1 MTPLSTNNLKDFIS
15 SPLTILGSVVLG
27 ALIGTQSPQLSAY
40 VAPLGSIYLTLFKM
54 CVFPILISG
63 IIVSVARLMSRNDS
77 AYYVKRI
84 LIYFPVF
91 LLSTSLLAVLVG
103 FIFNPGNG
111 LDSGTLQA
119 LGVLVNQSAV
129 DLQVNLTGELAPV
142 ESGPGFSSFVVGLIP
157 SNIIYAVGNG
167 DTLQV
172 LFFCIASG
180 VALGVLPQGQTTEP
194 LMLVLESIY
203 SAFQTLITW
212 LKYLLPF
219 GLLGLLA
226 EQLSEINMST
236 VSVMSNFLLVA
247 ILTFSLI
254 FVISTILLSIR
265 SKHTLK
271 DVLFKIKEPLLLAF
285 TTQSSLACL
294 PSAID
299 SLTNGLRFESKS
311 TNLVLPLAITLC
323 RFGPIAYFA
332 IATIFVSSL
341 YQSSLGIG
349 DIIILIFASIFA
361 GMATS
366 GQSGVLTLTMLSIV
380 LSPLGLPLDAVLVLL
395 IAIDPLINPFRT
407 LTIVGTSITVTS
419 FISEQKIGED
429 RLFDSQNNASLSL

>member
-1 MTPLSTNNLKDFIS
+1 
-15 SPLTILGSVVLG
+15 
-27 ALIGTQSPQLSAY
+27 
-40 VAPLGSIYLTLFKM
+40 M

-77 AYYVKRI
+77 TYYVKRI
-84 LIYFPVF
+84 LLYFPIF
-91 LLSTSLLAVLVG
+91 LISTSLIAVLIG
-103 FIFNPGNG
+103 FIFNPGTG
-111 LDSGTLQA
+111 LDGGTLQA

-142 ESGPGFSSFVVGLIP
+142 ESGPGLSSFLVGLIP

-167 DTLQV
+167 NTLQV
-172 LFFCIASG
+172 LFFCIVSG
-180 VALGVLPQGQTTEP
+180 IALGVLPQGQKTEP
-194 LMLVLESIY
+194 LMLVLESVY
-203 SAFQTLITW
+203 SAFQTLINW

-236 VSVMSNFLLVA
+236 VSVMGNFLLIS
-247 ILTFSLI
+247 ILTFGILFS
-254 FVISTILLSIR
+254 ISVILLSVR
-265 SKHTLK
+265 SKYSFK
-271 DVLFKIKEPLLLAF
+271 EVLFKLKEPLLLAF

-341 YQSSLGIG
+341 YQSPLGFG
-349 DIIILIFASIFA
+349 DILILIAGSIFA

-366 GQSGVLTLTMLSIV
+366 GLSGVLTLTMLSIV

-407 LTIVGTSITVTS
+407 LTIVGTSITVSS
-419 FISEQKIGED
+419 FISEQTTDEQG
-429 RLFDSQNNASLSL
+429 LFEGSNPIPLS

>member
-1 MTPLSTNNLKDFIS
+1 
-15 SPLTILGSVVLG
+15 
-27 ALIGTQSPQLSAY
+27 
-40 VAPLGSIYLTLFKM
+40 
-54 CVFPILISG
+54 
-63 IIVSVARLMSRNDS
+63 
-77 AYYVKRI
+77 
-84 LIYFPVF
+84 
-91 LLSTSLLAVLVG
+91 
-103 FIFNPGNG
+103 
-111 LDSGTLQA
+111 LDNGTLQA

-129 DLQVNLTGELAPV
+129 DLQVNLTGALAPV
-142 ESGPGFSSFVVGLIP
+142 QSGPGFSSFLVGLIP
-157 SNIIYAVGNG
+157 SNIIYAVGSG
-167 DTLQV
+167 ETLQV
-172 LFFCIASG
+172 LFFCIATG
-180 VALGVLPQGQTTEP
+180 IALGVLPQGPTTEP
-194 LMLVLESIY
+194 LMLALEAIY

-236 VSVMSNFLLVA
+236 VTVMSNFLVIS
-247 ILTFSLI
+247 ILTFGLL
-254 FVISTILLSIR
+254 FVLSVFLLSIR
-265 SKHTLK
+265 SRCTLK
-271 DVLFKIKEPLLLAF
+271 EVLFKIKEPLLLAF

-341 YQSSLGIG
+341 YQSPLGLS
-349 DIIILIFASIFA
+349 DIVVLIVASIFA

-407 LTIVGTSITVTS
+407 LIIVGTSITVTS
-419 FISEQKIGED
+419 FVSEQTNVED
-429 RLFDSQNNASLSL
+429 ALFDDNTRVSLN

>member
-1 MTPLSTNNLKDFIS
+1 MTSSPANKFKNFIS
-15 SPLTILGSVVLG
+15 SPQAILGSVVLG
-27 ALIGTQSPQLSAY
+27 AVIGTQSPQLSAF
-40 VAPLGSIYLTLFKM
+40 VAPLGSMYLTLFRM

-84 LIYFPVF
+84 LIFFPIF
-91 LLSTSLLAVLVG
+91 LLATSLIAVFIG
-103 FIFNPGNG
+103 FIFNPGKG
-111 LDSGTLQA
+111 LDNGTLQA

-129 DLQVNLTGELAPV
+129 DLQVNLTGALAPV
-142 ESGPGFSSFVVGLIP
+142 ESGPGFSSFLVGLIP
-157 SNIIYAVGNG
+157 SNIIYAVGSG
-167 DTLQV
+167 ETLQV
-172 LFFCIASG
+172 LFFCIATG
-180 VALGVLPQGQTTEP
+180 IALGVLPQGPTTEP
-194 LMLVLESIY
+194 LMLALEAIY

-236 VSVMSNFLLVA
+236 VTVMSNFLVIS
-247 ILTFSLI
+247 ILTFGLL
-254 FVISTILLSIR
+254 FVLSVFLLSIR
-265 SKHTLK
+265 SGCTLK
-271 DVLFKIKEPLLLAF
+271 QVLFKIKEPLLLAF

-341 YQSSLGIG
+341 YQSPLGLS
-349 DIIILIFASIFA
+349 DIVVLIVASIFA

-407 LTIVGTSITVTS
+407 LIIVGTSITVTS
-419 FISEQKIGED
+419 FVSEQTTVED
-429 RLFDSQNNASLSL
+429 GLFDDNTRASLN

>member
-1 MTPLSTNNLKDFIS
+1 MTSSTVNKFKNFIA
-15 SPLTILGSVVLG
+15 SPQAILGSVVLG
-27 ALIGTQSPQLSAY
+27 AIIGTQSPQLSSY
-40 VAPLGSIYLTLFKM
+40 IAPLGNIYLNLFKM

-63 IIVSVARLMSRNDS
+63 IIVSVARLISRNDS
-77 AYYVKRI
+77 TYYVKRI
-84 LIYFPVF
+84 LFYFPIF
-91 LLSTSLLAVLVG
+91 LISTSLIAVLVG
-103 FIFNPGNG
+103 FIFNPGKG
-111 LDSGTLQA
+111 LDGGTLQA

-129 DLQVNLTGELAPV
+129 DLQVNLTGALAPV
-142 ESGPGFSSFVVGLIP
+142 ESGPGLSSFLVDLIP

-167 DTLQV
+167 DTLPV

-180 VALGVLPQGQTTEP
+180 IALGVLPQGQTTEP
-194 LMLVLESIY
+194 LMLVLESVY

-236 VSVMSNFLLVA
+236 VSVMSNFLLIS
-247 ILTFSLI
+247 ILTFGLL
-254 FVISTILLSIR
+254 FLLSIVLLSAR
-265 SKHTLK
+265 SKYSIK

-299 SLTNGLRFESKS
+299 SLTNGLRFENKS

-341 YQSSLGIG
+341 YQSPLGFG
-349 DIIILIFASIFA
+349 DILILIAGSIFA

-366 GQSGVLTLTMLSIV
+366 GLSGVLTLTMLSIV

-407 LTIVGTSITVTS
+407 LTIVGTSITVSS
-419 FISEQKIGED
+419 FISEQTTDEQG
-429 RLFDSQNNASLSL
+429 LFEGTNSVQLS

>member
-1 MTPLSTNNLKDFIS
+1 MTSTAVNKFKTFIA
-15 SPLTILGSVVLG
+15 SPQAILGSVVLG
-27 ALIGTQSPQLSAY
+27 AIIGTQSPQLSSY
-40 VAPLGSIYLTLFKM
+40 IAPLGNIYLTLFTM

-77 AYYVKRI
+77 TYYVKKI
-84 LIYFPVF
+84 LLYFPIF
-91 LLSTSLLAVLVG
+91 LISTSLIAVLIG
-103 FIFNPGNG
+103 IIFNPGKG
-111 LDSGTLQA
+111 LDGGTLQA

-142 ESGPGFSSFVVGLIP
+142 ESGPGLSSFLVGLIP

-167 DTLQV
+167 NTLQV
-172 LFFCIASG
+172 LFFCIVSG
-180 VALGVLPQGQTTEP
+180 IALGVLPQGQKTEP
-194 LMLVLESIY
+194 LMLVLESVY
-203 SAFQTLITW
+203 SAFQTLINW

-236 VSVMSNFLLVA
+236 VSVMGNFLLIS
-247 ILTFSLI
+247 ILTFGILFS
-254 FVISTILLSIR
+254 ISVILLSVR
-265 SKHTLK
+265 SKYSFK
-271 DVLFKIKEPLLLAF
+271 EVLFKIKEPLLLAF

-341 YQSSLGIG
+341 YQSPLGFG
-349 DIIILIFASIFA
+349 DILILIAGSIFA

-366 GQSGVLTLTMLSIV
+366 GLSGVLTLTMLSIV

-407 LTIVGTSITVTS
+407 LTIVGTSITVSS
-419 FISEQKIGED
+419 FISEQTTDEQG
-429 RLFDSQNNASLSL
+429 LFEGSNPVPLS

>member
-1 MTPLSTNNLKDFIS
+1 MITLSTNKLKDFIS
-15 SPLTILGSVVLG
+15 SPQAILASVVLG
-27 ALIGTQSPQLSAY
+27 ALIGTQSPQLSSY
-40 VAPLGSIYLTLFKM
+40 VAPLGNIYLTLFTM

-63 IIVSVARLMSRNDS
+63 IVVSVARLISKNDS
-77 AYYVKRI
+77 GYYVKRI
-84 LIYFPVF
+84 LIYFPIF

-103 FIFNPGNG
+103 FIFNPGKG

-142 ESGPGFSSFVVGLIP
+142 ETGPGFSSFLVGLIP
-157 SNIIYAVGNG
+157 ANIIYAVNTEN
-167 DTLQV
+167 TLQV
-172 LFFCIASG
+172 LFFCIVSG
-180 VALGVLPQGQTTEP
+180 IALGVLPQSQTTEP
-194 LMLVLESIY
+194 LLLVLESVY

-226 EQLSEINMST
+226 GQLSEISMSH
-236 VSVMSNFLLVA
+236 VSVMSNFLLVS
-247 ILTFSLI
+247 IFTFVLLFI
-254 FVISTILLSIR
+254 FSALLLSVR
-265 SKHTLK
+265 SKKTLK
-271 DVLFKIKEPLLLAF
+271 EVLFKIKEPLLLAF

-294 PSAID
+294 PSSID

-341 YQSSLGIG
+341 YQSPLGFG
-349 DIIILIFASIFA
+349 DIIILIVASILA

-366 GQSGVLTLTMLSIV
+366 GQSGILTLTMLSIV

-407 LTIVGTSITVTS
+407 LTIVGISMTVTS
-419 FISEQKIGED
+419 FISEQATDED
-429 RLFDSQNNASLSL
+429 SLYEENESMALS

>member
-1 MTPLSTNNLKDFIS
+1 MTSSTVNKFKDFIA
-15 SPLTILGSVVLG
+15 SPQAILGSVVLG
-27 ALIGTQSPQLSAY
+27 AIIGTQSPQLSSY
-40 VAPLGSIYLTLFKM
+40 IAPLGNMYLTLFKM

-63 IIVSVARLMSRNDS
+63 IIVSVARLISRNDS
-77 AYYVKRI
+77 TYYVKRI
-84 LIYFPVF
+84 LLYFPIF
-91 LLSTSLLAVLVG
+91 LISTSLIAALVG
-103 FIFNPGNG
+103 FIFNPGKG
-111 LDSGTLQA
+111 LDGGTLQA

-142 ESGPGFSSFVVGLIP
+142 ESGPGLSSFLVGLIP

-167 DTLQV
+167 ETLQV

-194 LMLVLESIY
+194 LMLVLESVY

-236 VSVMSNFLLVA
+236 VSVMSNFLLIS
-247 ILTFSLI
+247 ILTFGLLFS
-254 FVISTILLSIR
+254 ISIVLLSAR
-265 SKHTLK
+265 SRYSIK
-271 DVLFKIKEPLLLAF
+271 DVLFKIKEPLILAF

-311 TNLVLPLAITLC
+311 TNLVLPLAIALC

-341 YQSSLGIG
+341 YQSPLGFG
-349 DIIILIFASIFA
+349 DILILIAGSIFA

-366 GQSGVLTLTMLSIV
+366 GLSGVLTLTMLSIV

-407 LTIVGTSITVTS
+407 LTIVGTSITVSS
-419 FISEQKIGED
+419 FISEQTSDEQG
-429 RLFDSQNNASLSL
+429 LFEGSSPVPLS

>member
-1 MTPLSTNNLKDFIS
+1 MTSSTVNKFKNFIA
-15 SPLTILGSVVLG
+15 SPQAILGSVVLG
-27 ALIGTQSPQLSAY
+27 AIIGTQSPQLSSY
-40 VAPLGSIYLTLFKM
+40 IAPLGNIYLNLFKM

-63 IIVSVARLMSRNDS
+63 IIVSVARLISRNDS
-77 AYYVKRI
+77 TYYVKRI
-84 LIYFPVF
+84 LFYFPIF
-91 LLSTSLLAVLVG
+91 LISTSLIAVLVG
-103 FIFNPGNG
+103 FIFNPGKG
-111 LDSGTLQA
+111 LDGGTLQA

-129 DLQVNLTGELAPV
+129 DLQVNLTGALAPV
-142 ESGPGFSSFVVGLIP
+142 ESGPGLSSFLVDLIP

-167 DTLQV
+167 DTLPV

-180 VALGVLPQGQTTEP
+180 IALGVLPQGQTTEP
-194 LMLVLESIY
+194 LMLVLESVY

-236 VSVMSNFLLVA
+236 VSVMSNFLLIS
-247 ILTFSLI
+247 ILTFGLL
-254 FVISTILLSIR
+254 FLLSIVLLSAR
-265 SKHTLK
+265 SKYSIK

-299 SLTNGLRFESKS
+299 SLTNGLRFENKS

-341 YQSSLGIG
+341 YQSPLEFG
-349 DIIILIFASIFA
+349 DILILIAGSIFA

-366 GQSGVLTLTMLSIV
+366 GLSGVLTLTMLSIV

-407 LTIVGTSITVTS
+407 LTIVGTSITVSS
-419 FISEQKIGED
+419 FISEQTTDEQG
-429 RLFDSQNNASLSL
+429 LFEGTNSVQLS

>member
-1 MTPLSTNNLKDFIS
+1 
-15 SPLTILGSVVLG
+15 
-27 ALIGTQSPQLSAY
+27 
-40 VAPLGSIYLTLFKM
+40 M

-63 IIVSVARLMSRNDS
+63 IIVSVARLISRNDS
-77 AYYVKRI
+77 TYYVKRI
-84 LIYFPVF
+84 LFYFPIF
-91 LLSTSLLAVLVG
+91 LISTSLIAVLVG
-103 FIFNPGNG
+103 FIFNPGKG
-111 LDSGTLQA
+111 LDGGTLQA

-129 DLQVNLTGELAPV
+129 DLQVNLTGALAPV
-142 ESGPGFSSFVVGLIP
+142 ESGPGLSSFLVDLIP

-167 DTLQV
+167 DTLPV

-180 VALGVLPQGQTTEP
+180 IALGVLPQGQTTEP
-194 LMLVLESIY
+194 LMLVLESVY

-236 VSVMSNFLLVA
+236 VSVMSNFLLIS
-247 ILTFSLI
+247 ILTFGLL
-254 FVISTILLSIR
+254 FLLSIVLLSAR
-265 SKHTLK
+265 SKYSIK

-299 SLTNGLRFESKS
+299 SLTNGLRFENKS

-341 YQSSLGIG
+341 YQSPLGFG
-349 DIIILIFASIFA
+349 DILILIAGSIFA

-366 GQSGVLTLTMLSIV
+366 GLSGVLTLTMLSIV

-407 LTIVGTSITVTS
+407 LTIVGTSITVSS
-419 FISEQKIGED
+419 FISEQTTDEQG
-429 RLFDSQNNASLSL
+429 LFEGTNSVQLS

>member
-1 MTPLSTNNLKDFIS
+1 MTSTTVTKFKTFIA
-15 SPLTILGSVVLG
+15 SPQAILGSVVLG
-27 ALIGTQSPQLSAY
+27 AIIGTQSPQLSSY
-40 VAPLGSIYLTLFKM
+40 IAPLGNIYLTLFTM

-77 AYYVKRI
+77 TYYVKRI
-84 LIYFPVF
+84 LLYFPIF
-91 LLSTSLLAVLVG
+91 LISTSLIAVLIG
-103 FIFNPGNG
+103 FIFNPGKG
-111 LDSGTLQA
+111 LDGGTLQA

-129 DLQVNLTGELAPV
+129 DLQVNLTGELPPV
-142 ESGPGFSSFVVGLIP
+142 ESGPGLSSFFVGLIP

-167 DTLQV
+167 NTLQV
-172 LFFCIASG
+172 LFFCIISG
-180 VALGVLPQGQTTEP
+180 VALGVLPQGQKTEP
-194 LMLVLESIY
+194 LMLVLESTY
-203 SAFQTLITW
+203 SAFQTLINW

-226 EQLSEINMST
+226 EQLSEINMNT
-236 VSVMSNFLLVA
+236 VSVMGNFLLIS
-247 ILTFSLI
+247 ILTFGLLFS
-254 FVISTILLSIR
+254 ISVILLSVR
-265 SKHTLK
+265 SKYSIK

-285 TTQSSLACL
+285 TTQSSIACL

-341 YQSSLGIG
+341 YQSLLGFG
-349 DIIILIFASIFA
+349 DILILIAGSIFA

-366 GQSGVLTLTMLSIV
+366 GLSGVLTLTMLSIV

-407 LTIVGTSITVTS
+407 LTIVGTSITVSS
-419 FISEQKIGED
+419 FISEQTTNEQG
-429 RLFDSQNNASLSL
+429 LFEGSNPVPLS

>member
-1 MTPLSTNNLKDFIS
+1 MTSTAVNKFKTFIA
-15 SPLTILGSVVLG
+15 SPQAILGSVVLG
-27 ALIGTQSPQLSAY
+27 AIIGTQSPQLSSY
-40 VAPLGSIYLTLFKM
+40 IAPLGNIYLTLFTM

-77 AYYVKRI
+77 TYYVKRI
-84 LIYFPVF
+84 LLYFPIF
-91 LLSTSLLAVLVG
+91 LISTSLIAVLIG
-103 FIFNPGNG
+103 FIFNPGKG
-111 LDSGTLQA
+111 LDGGTLQA

-142 ESGPGFSSFVVGLIP
+142 ESGPGLSSFLVGLIP

-167 DTLQV
+167 NTLQV
-172 LFFCIASG
+172 LFFCIVSG
-180 VALGVLPQGQTTEP
+180 IALGVLPQGQKTEP
-194 LMLVLESIY
+194 LMLVLESVY
-203 SAFQTLITW
+203 SAFQTLINW

-236 VSVMSNFLLVA
+236 VSVMGNFLLIS
-247 ILTFSLI
+247 ILTFGILFS
-254 FVISTILLSIR
+254 ISVILLSVR
-265 SKHTLK
+265 SKYSFK
-271 DVLFKIKEPLLLAF
+271 EVLFKIKEPLLLAF

-341 YQSSLGIG
+341 YQSPLGFG
-349 DIIILIFASIFA
+349 DILILIAGSIFA

-366 GQSGVLTLTMLSIV
+366 GLSGVLTLTMLSIV

-407 LTIVGTSITVTS
+407 LTIVGTSITVSS
-419 FISEQKIGED
+419 FISEQTSDEQG
-429 RLFDSQNNASLSL
+429 LFEGSNPVPLS

>member
-1 MTPLSTNNLKDFIS
+1 MTSTAVNKFKTFIA
-15 SPLTILGSVVLG
+15 SPQAILGSVVLG
-27 ALIGTQSPQLSAY
+27 AIIGTQSPQLSSY
-40 VAPLGSIYLTLFKM
+40 IAPLGNIYLTLFTM

-77 AYYVKRI
+77 TYYVKRI
-84 LIYFPVF
+84 LLYFPIF
-91 LLSTSLLAVLVG
+91 LISTSLIAVLIG
-103 FIFNPGNG
+103 FIFNPGKG
-111 LDSGTLQA
+111 LDGGTLQA

-142 ESGPGFSSFVVGLIP
+142 ESGPGLSSFLVSLIP

-167 DTLQV
+167 NTLQV
-172 LFFCIASG
+172 LFFCIVSG
-180 VALGVLPQGQTTEP
+180 IALGVLPQGQKTEP
-194 LMLVLESIY
+194 LMLVLESVY
-203 SAFQTLITW
+203 SAFQTLINW

-236 VSVMSNFLLVA
+236 VSVMGNFLLIS
-247 ILTFSLI
+247 ILTFGILFS
-254 FVISTILLSIR
+254 ISVILLSVR
-265 SKHTLK
+265 SKYSFK
-271 DVLFKIKEPLLLAF
+271 EVLFKIKEPLLLAF

-341 YQSSLGIG
+341 YQSPLGFG
-349 DIIILIFASIFA
+349 DILILIAGSIFA

-366 GQSGVLTLTMLSIV
+366 GLSGVLTLTMLSIV

-407 LTIVGTSITVTS
+407 LTIVGTSITVSS
-419 FISEQKIGED
+419 FISEQTTDEQG
-429 RLFDSQNNASLSL
+429 LFEGSNPVPLS

>member
-1 MTPLSTNNLKDFIS
+1 MTSTAVNKFKTFIA
-15 SPLTILGSVVLG
+15 SPQAILGSVVLG
-27 ALIGTQSPQLSAY
+27 AIIGTQSPQLSSY
-40 VAPLGSIYLTLFKM
+40 IAPLGNIYLTLFTM

-77 AYYVKRI
+77 TYYVKRI
-84 LIYFPVF
+84 LLYFPIF
-91 LLSTSLLAVLVG
+91 LISTSLIAVLIG
-103 FIFNPGNG
+103 FIFNPGKG
-111 LDSGTLQA
+111 LDGGTLQA

-142 ESGPGFSSFVVGLIP
+142 ESGPGLSSFLVGLIP

-167 DTLQV
+167 NTLQV
-172 LFFCIASG
+172 LFFCIVSG
-180 VALGVLPQGQTTEP
+180 IALGVLPQGQKTEP
-194 LMLVLESIY
+194 LMLVLESVY
-203 SAFQTLITW
+203 SAFQTLINW

-236 VSVMSNFLLVA
+236 VSVMGNFLLIS
-247 ILTFSLI
+247 ILTFGILFS
-254 FVISTILLSIR
+254 ISVILLSVR
-265 SKHTLK
+265 SKYSFK
-271 DVLFKIKEPLLLAF
+271 EVLFKIKEPLLLAF

-341 YQSSLGIG
+341 YQSPLGFG
-349 DIIILIFASIFA
+349 DILILIAGSIFA

-366 GQSGVLTLTMLSIV
+366 GLSGVLTLTMLSIV

-407 LTIVGTSITVTS
+407 LTIVGTSITVSS
-419 FISEQKIGED
+419 FISEQTTDEQG
-429 RLFDSQNNASLSL
+429 LFEGSNPVPLS

>member
-1 MTPLSTNNLKDFIS
+1 
-15 SPLTILGSVVLG
+15 
-27 ALIGTQSPQLSAY
+27 
-40 VAPLGSIYLTLFKM
+40 M

-63 IIVSVARLMSRNDS
+63 IVVSVARLISKNDS
-77 AYYVKRI
+77 GYYVKRI
-84 LIYFPVF
+84 LIYFPIF

-103 FIFNPGNG
+103 FIFNPGKG

-142 ESGPGFSSFVVGLIP
+142 ETVPGFSSFLVGLIP
-157 SNIIYAVGNG
+157 ANIIYAVNTEN
-167 DTLQV
+167 TLQV
-172 LFFCIASG
+172 LFFCIVSG
-180 VALGVLPQGQTTEP
+180 IALGVLPQSQTTEP
-194 LMLVLESIY
+194 LLLVLESVY

-226 EQLSEINMST
+226 GQLSEISMSH
-236 VSVMSNFLLVA
+236 VSVMSNFLLVS
-247 ILTFSLI
+247 IFTFVLLFI
-254 FVISTILLSIR
+254 FSTLLLSVR
-265 SKHTLK
+265 SKKTLK
-271 DVLFKIKEPLLLAF
+271 EVLFKIKEPLLLAF

-294 PSAID
+294 PSSID

-332 IATIFVSSL
+332 VATIFVSSL
-341 YQSSLGIG
+341 YQSALGFG
-349 DIIILIFASIFA
+349 DIVTIIVASILA

-366 GQSGVLTLTMLSIV
+366 GQSGILTLTMLSIV

-407 LTIVGTSITVTS
+407 LTIVGISMTVTS
-419 FISEQKIGED
+419 FISEQATDED
-429 RLFDSQNNASLSL
+429 SLYEENESMALS

>member
-1 MTPLSTNNLKDFIS
+1 MTSTTLNKFKTFVA
-15 SPLTILGSVVLG
+15 SPQAILGSVVLG
-27 ALIGTQSPQLSAY
+27 AIIGTQSPQLSSY
-40 VAPLGSIYLTLFKM
+40 VAPLGNIYLTLFTM

-77 AYYVKRI
+77 TYYVKRI
-84 LIYFPVF
+84 LLYFPIF
-91 LLSTSLLAVLVG
+91 LISTSIIAALIG
-103 FIFNPGNG
+103 FIFNPGKG
-111 LDSGTLQA
+111 LDGGTLQA

-142 ESGPGFSSFVVGLIP
+142 ESGPGLSSFLVGLIP

-167 DTLQV
+167 NTLQV
-172 LFFCIASG
+172 LFFCIVSG
-180 VALGVLPQGQTTEP
+180 IALGVLPQGQKTEP
-194 LMLVLESIY
+194 LMLVLESVY
-203 SAFQTLITW
+203 SAFQTLINW

-236 VSVMSNFLLVA
+236 VSVMGNFLLIS
-247 ILTFSLI
+247 ILTFGILFS
-254 FVISTILLSIR
+254 ISIILLSVR
-265 SKHTLK
+265 SKYSIK
-271 DVLFKIKEPLLLAF
+271 EVLFKIKEPLLLAF

-341 YQSSLGIG
+341 YQSPLGFG
-349 DIIILIFASIFA
+349 DILILIAGSIFA

-366 GQSGVLTLTMLSIV
+366 GLSGVLTLTMLSIV

-407 LTIVGTSITVTS
+407 LTIVGTSITVSS
-419 FISEQKIGED
+419 FISEQTSDERG
-429 RLFDSQNNASLSL
+429 LFEGSNPVPVS

>member
-1 MTPLSTNNLKDFIS
+1 MKFSAANKFKEFIG
-15 SPLTILGSVVLG
+15 SPQAILGSVVLG
-27 ALIGTQSPQLSAY
+27 AIIGTQSPQLSSFI
-40 VAPLGSIYLTLFKM
+40 APLGNIYLTLFKM

-63 IIVSVARLMSRNDS
+63 IIVSVARLISTNDS
-77 AYYVKRI
+77 TYYVKKI
-84 LIYFPVF
+84 LLYFPIF
-91 LLSTSLLAVLVG
+91 LVSTSLIAVLVG
-103 FIFNPGNG
+103 LIFNPGKG
-111 LDSGTLQA
+111 LDGNTLQA

-129 DLQVNLTGELAPV
+129 DLEVNLSGELAPI
-142 ESGPGFSSFVVGLIP
+142 ESGPGLSSFLVDIIP

-180 VALGVLPQGQTTEP
+180 VALGVLPQGQATEP
-194 LMLVLESIY
+194 LMLALESIY

-226 EQLSEINMST
+226 EQLSAINMST
-236 VSVMSNFLLVA
+236 ISVMSNFLLVSV
-247 ILTFSLI
+247 LTFGI
-254 FVISTILLSIR
+254 MFIISIILLSIR
-265 SKHTLK
+265 SKYTIK
-271 DVLFKIKEPLLLAF
+271 DTLFKIKEPLLLAF

-341 YQSSLGIG
+341 YQSSLGFG
-349 DIIILIFASIFA
+349 DILILIVGSIFA

-366 GQSGVLTLTMLSIV
+366 GLSGVLTLTMLSIV

-407 LTIVGTSITVTS
+407 LTIVGTSITVSS
-419 FISEQKIGED
+419 FISDHTTNEQG
-429 RLFDSQNNASLSL
+429 LFEGNNPVPLS